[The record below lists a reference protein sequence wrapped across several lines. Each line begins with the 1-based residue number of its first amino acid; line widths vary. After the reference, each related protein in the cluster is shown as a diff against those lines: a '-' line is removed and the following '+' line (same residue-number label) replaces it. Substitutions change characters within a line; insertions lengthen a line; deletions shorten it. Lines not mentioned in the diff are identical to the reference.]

1 MAIHHLTFHFSLGA
15 QRRKNR
21 CLSSSPPESRKN
33 CLRFIRINVTLC
45 LQTNRNCLGFSL
57 WLACN
62 AFNLIWLR
70 RNILLSIFGKKANEL
85 QFSVLTNRNE
95 NLQNEAKTFTQHKCE
110 RKQKYFWSNLICEM
124 WTRRACESVKWMFV
138 CGLHKQWIAFNLY
151 ADLSHTHYQMPSIT
165 LNPNKLYFHKM
176 NIDFLSRIFHVFL
189 MLCCYWWGKA
199 DNISLLFF
207 CIFFYFGDETASRDD
222 KINKDLCNSQT
233 TWKKRVRAS

>member
-1 MAIHHLTFHFSLGA
+1 MAIYHLTFHFSLGA

-124 WTRRACESVKWMFV
+124 WTRRACESVKWMCV
-138 CGLHKQWIAFNLY
+138 CVDCINNELHLIYMQIYRTLTIKCHQSHWI
-151 ADLSHTHYQMPSIT
+151 
-165 LNPNKLYFHKM
+165 
-176 NIDFLSRIFHVFL
+176 RINYIFIKWIL
-189 MLCCYWWGKA
+189 
-199 DNISLLFF
+199 
-207 CIFFYFGDETASRDD
+207 IFFHGFFTYFWCYVAIDEE
-222 KINKDLCNSQT
+222 
-233 TWKKRVRAS
+233 KRIIFLYYISVFFFILVMRRPRVMIK